1 MGSRRGRGV
10 PPVSAIA
17 TTSDWSAA
25 DGGGDS
31 CRPRRPTSR
40 RLCLLLKAEMS
51 GSGAAPVLKNN
62 RILECTN
69 FYVTADK
76 NKFW

>member
-1 MGSRRGRGV
+1 MESRRGRGE

-17 TTSDWSAA
+17 TFDWLAA

-31 CRPRRPTSR
+31 CRPRRLKSR
-40 RLCLLLKAEMS
+40 RLCLLLKAEVS
-51 GSGAAPVLKNN
+51 LGSGAAPVLKNK

-69 FYVTADK
+69 K

>member
-17 TTSDWSAA
+17 TSDWPAA
-25 DGGGDS
+25 DGGGSGHGGDS
-31 CRPRRPTSR
+31 CRPRRLTSR
-40 RLCLLLKAEMS
+40 RLCGLFEAEVS
-51 GSGAAPVLKNN
+51 LGSGAAPVLKNK

-69 FYVTADK
+69 K